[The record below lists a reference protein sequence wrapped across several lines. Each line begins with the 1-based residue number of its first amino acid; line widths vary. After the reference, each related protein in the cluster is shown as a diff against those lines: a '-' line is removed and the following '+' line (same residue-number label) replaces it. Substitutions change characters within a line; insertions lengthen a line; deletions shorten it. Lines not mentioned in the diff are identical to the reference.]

1 MISSN
6 VDGRHARGIIA
17 RNYEECDRLE
27 ATTET
32 APVGVSP
39 PNEGLTEP
47 EWGSA
52 MSNASKRDRA
62 DTAGKFLDMA
72 RESFE
77 KAARVRLYY
86 ILLARKH
93 GVTNARIGAHLG
105 VSESAV
111 RATVKR
117 YADVDPGSVL
127 LGDA

>member
-1 MISSN
+1 MISSK

-17 RNYEECDRLE
+17 RKYEECDRLE

-32 APVGVSP
+32 ATGSFG
-39 PNEGLTEP
+39 ELTDGLTEP

-52 MSNASKRDRA
+52 MNDSSKRDLSDA
-62 DTAGKFLDMA
+62 AGKFLDMA

-117 YADVDPGSVL
+117 YANVDPGSVL